1 MLHQL
6 LSFCAAEQVLENF
19 RVRFIRVVDAN
30 AIVHELKH
38 ANIIPDGVLKTI
50 TGNPDTKQQN
60 EFLQAHLQR
69 TCDEEALAE
78 VCDLLTAVQGNR
90 KMNALGRDMKSELER
105 GNCVCVYEC
114 ACVVWCVT
122 CTSSL

>member
-6 LSFCAAEQVLENF
+6 LSFCTAEQVLEKF
-19 RVRFIRVVDAN
+19 RVRFIRAVDAN

-50 TGNPDTKQQN
+50 TGNPHTKQQN
-60 EFLQAHLQR
+60 EFLHAHLCR

-105 GNCVCVYEC
+105 GNCVCVYVC

-122 CTSSL
+122 CVSSL